1 MTQRFAAKVLP
12 NWLADAFG
20 TVYGTFVAWQLENR
34 WKA

>member
-12 NWLADAFG
+12 NWLADALG
-20 TVYGTFVAWQLENR
+20 TLYGTMATVENR